1 MQLPALRVLAGPV
14 VLALV
19 AARAL
24 AACGPDSSTQGA
36 SDSDILNGSPSSRP
50 EVVLLASSKDKQACS
65 GTILAPDVILTAAHC
80 LGDLKWAYVGYSKA
94 TTDRDTP
101 LSAVDPDG
109 GAATWRRY
117 EIVDSAALPGFI
129 ESGCPMVGTAD
140 VALLRLKEP
149 IADVTPATLA
159 DVAPAIGDECEVVG
173 YGRHNPDQDAAT
185 NEKENRLWSYNEQRS
200 ARVTILAL
208 PPLLA
213 DGGEA
218 SLPDAAPGGD
228 GGALPVDGDGGP
240 LPIDGDGGALPI
252 DGDGGVVP
260 VDGDG
265 DGGASADGGPETDAT
280 EPRWIS
286 AKGIDGAH
294 SKGDSGGALFCGGK
308 LAGVVS
314 CSPNRDDT
322 VLELVK
328 VYGNV
333 QVAKA
338 FIASQM
344 SIWAATPLTP
354 SDDAGAEAGGAT
366 DDASFE
372 GGEPEPIDSGAD

>member
-1 MQLPALRVLAGPV
+1 MQPAALRLVVGPV

-24 AACGPDSSTQGA
+24 AACGPDSSPGA
-36 SDSDILNGSPSSRP
+36 SDSDILNGAPSSRP
-50 EVVLLASSKDKQACS
+50 EVVLLASSKDKQGCS

-94 TTDRDTP
+94 TTDRDAP

-109 GAATWRRY
+109 GPATWRRY

-159 DVAPAIGDECEVVG
+159 DLAPAIGDECEVVG

-213 DGGEA
+213 DGG
-218 SLPDAAPGGD
+218 AAPVAAASPEGGGDVD
-228 GGALPVDGDGGP
+228 GGAAP
-240 LPIDGDGGALPI
+240 LDGDGGALPFEADSGADV
-252 DGDGGVVP
+252 DGGAADDAGLEADGGV
-260 VDGDG
+260 D
-265 DGGASADGGPETDAT
+265 AGPDHA
-280 EPRWIS
+280 RWIS

-333 QVAKA
+333 QAAKA

-344 SIWAATPLTP
+344 SVWAATPLSP
-354 SDDAGAEAGGAT
+354 PDDGGAEAGLPP

-372 GGEPEPIDSGAD
+372 GGEPEPIDAGGE